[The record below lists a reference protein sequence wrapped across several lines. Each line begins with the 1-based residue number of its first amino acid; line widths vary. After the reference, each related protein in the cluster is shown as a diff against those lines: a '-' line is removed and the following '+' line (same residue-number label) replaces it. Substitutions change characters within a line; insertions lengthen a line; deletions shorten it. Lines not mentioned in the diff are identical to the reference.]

1 MFQPSFSTIFLNT
14 KKYSL
19 LSPIHTNIWFA
30 FFYPSGPKGCFQEP
44 KMALCGNG
52 VVEEGEECDC
62 GWEDDC
68 SEDCCWPQ
76 RTEYPSTEK
85 PCTLK
90 PKRDCSPSQG
100 PCCTNS
106 CTFNSGEKCLDD
118 NGCREESFCDGT
130 SSSCPLS
137 QVKPNKTVC
146 NKEFVCYKG
155 ECTGIIAHFNFKYK

>member
-1 MFQPSFSTIFLNT
+1 
-14 KKYSL
+14 
-19 LSPIHTNIWFA
+19 
-30 FFYPSGPKGCFQEP
+30 
-44 KMALCGNG
+44 MALCGNG

-155 ECTGIIAHFNFKYK
+155 ECTGNYTHLNLVPAAIIQNINIVPAAIIQIINIVPAAIIQNIK